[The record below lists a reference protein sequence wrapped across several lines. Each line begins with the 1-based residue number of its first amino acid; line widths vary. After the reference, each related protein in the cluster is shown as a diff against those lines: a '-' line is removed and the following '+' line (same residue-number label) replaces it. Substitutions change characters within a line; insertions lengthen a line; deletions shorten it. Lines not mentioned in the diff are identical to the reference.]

1 MKISWDRLMLKLDNV
16 DEITESFIVVTDEA
30 EANRIENERSLA
42 TMLRDVKKQDS
53 RRLKKARDWFDTES
67 EFLEYLLVM
76 DALDIEVIPADEE
89 SADNI

>member
-1 MKISWDRLMLKLDNV
+1 MLKLDNV